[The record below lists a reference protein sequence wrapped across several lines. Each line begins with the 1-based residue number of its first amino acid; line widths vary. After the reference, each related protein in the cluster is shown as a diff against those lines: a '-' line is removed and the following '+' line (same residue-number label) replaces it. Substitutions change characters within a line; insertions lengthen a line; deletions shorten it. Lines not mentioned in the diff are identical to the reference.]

1 MMSPEAEK
9 LVSAGKLSKPDGE
22 KLSKIPVGA
31 CVQHKSWGAGR
42 IAEWDLLG
50 DKMVVDFEDK
60 KGHSL
65 KLSFAIDS
73 LVPLPEDHLLTKRV
87 ADLPGLQAMAK
98 ERPADLVALAV
109 KSHGGKMSLDALEAV
124 LIPRIIPAADY
135 KSWWTSA
142 KKALKDRRH
151 IVVPVKRTEMLTMR
165 DEAESHGTAMFDDL
179 VKARDMKAKL
189 TALGRIQKDLDLFAD
204 PATELAPVF
213 NEISNTVRKAWKLHL
228 KDALQLL
235 LARDELAEIAKAPLP
250 EGSLK
255 IEELLRDARPL
266 LAESTSTLPAV
277 LLSRMYRAFP
287 TAFPERAWVQE
298 CLNHLTK
305 TGGRA
310 VAEIATV
317 LDANDELDQLAE
329 FLKRSVRNRMLST
342 DLLIWMCK
350 ERKGKAEG
358 VFDMDLGNA
367 VLDAL
372 ISDHQAGG
380 PKRTG
385 RLHSAFAEDAGLVG
399 EMVADADDD
408 ELRLFAKRI
417 LGTLVFDDLT
427 RRSLMGRLIKA
438 RPETQSLMD
447 DTTGKQEHA
456 LVVSWGSMEKR
467 KQDLDEL
474 VKVKI
479 PQNKKDIQIAR
490 EYGDL
495 RENFEYKSARQH
507 QAVLLRMQSKY
518 ERELRHA
525 HGTDFSNTPTEA
537 VGIGTIVEIADSETG
552 AQEGYTILGAWDG
565 DPDKRIV
572 SYLSE
577 MAKALIA
584 KRVGDEAEV
593 PTDTGTTR
601 KVRVT
606 SIRAYNTGTPV
617 AAPAESA
624 E

>member
-22 KLSKIPVGA
+22 KLSRIPVGA
-31 CVQHKSWGAGR
+31 CVLHKSWGAGR

-50 DKMVVDFEDK
+50 DKLVVDFEDK
-60 KGHSL
+60 KGHPL
-65 KLSFAIDS
+65 KLSFAIGS
-73 LVPLPEDHLLTKRV
+73 LDPLPEDHLLAKRV

-98 ERPADLVALAV
+98 DRPADLVALAL
-109 KSHGGKMSLDALEAV
+109 KSHGNKMSLDALEAV

-135 KSWWTSA
+135 KSWWTAA

-204 PATELAPVF
+204 PASELAPVF

-250 EGSLK
+250 EGSFK

-266 LAESTSTLPAV
+266 LAESTNTLPAV

-310 VAEIATV
+310 VAEIAVV
-317 LDANDELDQLAE
+317 LDSNDELDQLTE
-329 FLKRSVRNRMLST
+329 FLKRSVRNRLLST

-385 RLHSAFAEDAGLVG
+385 RLQSAFSEDVGLVG
-399 EMVADADDD
+399 ELVKDADDD

-427 RRSLMGRLIKA
+427 RRSLMGRIIKA
-438 RPETQSLMD
+438 RPETQELMD
-447 DTTGKQEHA
+447 DTSGKQEHA
-456 LVVSWGSMEKR
+456 LIVSWGSMEKR

-474 VKVKI
+474 VKIKI

-507 QAVLLRMQSKY
+507 QAVLLRLQSKY

-525 HGTDFSNTPTEA
+525 QGTDFSNTSTDA
-537 VGIGTIVEIADSETG
+537 VGIGTIVEIADAETG
-552 AQEGYTILGAWDG
+552 ATEGFTILGAWDG
-565 DPDKRIV
+565 DPDKRIL

-577 MAKALIA
+577 MAKALIG
-584 KRVGDEAEV
+584 KKVGEEADI
-593 PTDTGTTR
+593 PTDTGATR
-601 KVRVT
+601 KVRIT
-606 SIRAYNTGTPV
+606 SISAYSTGAPVDSPEEV
-617 AAPAESA
+617 AA
-624 E
+624 